1 MFIGVFSFTPC
12 VLYVPAGSVSAY
24 KSADQWK
31 DFTNILPIGAQPAD
45 ETTTTGDA
53 QGFED
58 VQGNNVQCTKKHTG
72 GSMNESPV
80 CYDCK
85 LYFTAKALQ
94 IIELRK

>member
-1 MFIGVFSFTPC
+1 MDYEVFIGVFSFTPC

-45 ETTTTGDA
+45 VTTTTGDA

-58 VQGNNVQCTKKHTG
+58 VQGNNVQCTKIVHNGQIFILRGEKVYTVTG
-72 GSMNESPV
+72 QEV
-80 CYDCK
+80 K
-85 LYFTAKALQ
+85 
-94 IIELRK
+94 